1 MGYIGQK
8 MSERAQTAYNNG
20 EMPYSK
26 WTKGVIL
33 SELEDRGL
41 TAKNFK
47 KYSAD
52 TLRNYFLY
60 YTAWHHT
67 GKCFNEIDFYR
78 VDVPDPID
86 FNKLNEINAKY
97 KEERAK
103 ARAKKKEI
111 KPEIALITYGE
122 WTGPRKHIKLEEH
135 TEYAIIVGN
144 VAYLA
149 YGKTKRMSG
158 SHIEVVET
166 FKRCPRGH
174 KKDFDLIRKY
184 IRQG

>member
-1 MGYIGQK
+1 MKCRTLSGLRG
-8 MSERAQTAYNNG
+8 T
-20 EMPYSK
+20 
-26 WTKGVIL
+26 IL

-41 TAKNFK
+41 TTKDFK

-52 TLRNYFLY
+52 TLRNYFLHY
-60 YTAWHHT
+60 AAWHHT
-67 GKCFNEIDFYR
+67 GKCFNEIDFYG

-86 FNKLNEINAKY
+86 FDKLNEIGAKY

-122 WTGPRKHIKLEEH
+122 WTGPRKHMKLEER

-158 SHIEVVET
+158 SHIKVVET
-166 FKRCPRGH
+166 FKRCLRGH
-174 KKDFDLIRKY
+174 KKDFDLIKKY